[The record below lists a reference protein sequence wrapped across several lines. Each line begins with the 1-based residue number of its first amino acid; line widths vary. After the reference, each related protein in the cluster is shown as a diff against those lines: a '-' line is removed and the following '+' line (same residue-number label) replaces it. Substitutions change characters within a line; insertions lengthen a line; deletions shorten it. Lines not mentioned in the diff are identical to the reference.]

1 MPFYGGSVAGG
12 YAQGLQANQQAAVRD
27 AQLKAYLQ
35 QLAQQKTLYDQQQAL
50 RTRQTAAEMEVGP
63 RVRDWA
69 LSQQP
74 QVQPPG
80 PGQSSPGGTPNGGPP
95 PQVQQQLQ
103 APPPGQADQ
112 AMQMGANPG
121 APIGPPPAPAP
132 QAGVPPQPD
141 SWKGIPK
148 PPPGAPLGAS
158 SYYQMAPIESP
169 PKDQAAAM
177 RTDSGMIPIS
187 NKLLVDM
194 AKDWKEK
201 GLNGQQ
207 IMDQYKIVAPMMNS
221 EQKQQLAQMRYAL
234 DIQTKV
240 NAYQEKLIADA
251 RADKSLQL
259 REKEVTS
266 LDENRKEMRAQGQ
279 QRISIAK
286 QRLNVQVANAAGGK
300 ANLKSVE
307 YIYPKGEDGEPDQSQ
322 PPIGTRGVTKS
333 GKIIQ
338 LDIEGNTL
346 NPRAA
351 GGGTAK
357 EGAALAA
364 KGQKSITNLK
374 EDRRVLIA
382 AGTPLSDPRVKAL
395 DDKISAMEKG
405 GQGGG
410 APKKKVGDIVPVN
423 GKLYKVTGFD
433 KDGEPLVVP
442 AQ

>member
-35 QLAQQKTLYDQQQAL
+35 QLAQRQAAFKQQQDTIE
-50 RTRQTAAEMEVGP
+50 RTKAARMGAGI
-63 RVRDWA
+63 DWQN
-69 LSQQP
+69 QQLAP
-74 QVQPPG
+74 PPADPGQGQPPVQPPA
-80 PGQSSPGGTPNGGPP
+80 PGASSPGGTPNGGPP
-95 PQVQQQLQ
+95 PQPQGQQGGGQIM
-103 APPPGQADQ
+103 PPPG
-112 AMQMGANPG
+112 PG
-121 APIGPPPAPAP
+121 PAAPPAAASPSWQPMPSAPPGGGTAPAP
-132 QAGVPPQPD
+132 TGLGQLQP
-141 SWKGIPK
+141 
-148 PPPGAPLGAS
+148 
-158 SYYQMAPIESP
+158 P
-169 PKDQAAAM
+169 PKDAMKTTSGAVPFHNQELAAY
-177 RTDSGMIPIS
+177 
-187 NKLLVDM
+187 
-194 AKDWKEK
+194 AKAWKAQ
-201 GLNGQQ
+201 GLNGEQ
-207 IMDQYKIVAPMMNS
+207 IMDRLEVLTPMMNS
-221 EQKQQLAQMRYAL
+221 EQKQQLAQMKQML
-234 DIQTKV
+234 DIQKQV
-240 NAYQEKLIADA
+240 SAYQEKLIADA
-251 RADKSLQL
+251 RANESLGL
-259 REKEVTS
+259 RRQEITS

-307 YIYPKGEDGEPDQSQ
+307 YIYPKGADGRPDVSQ